1 MAQHHRTGSPL
12 CPQEA
17 NGLAHR
23 RCCGADTVCE
33 VILGNDHNAYARTNR
48 GKVFAWGRGLGGQLG
63 LGATERDHD
72 VPRLMGVVQGRNVTD
87 IFVTHDQGTWL
98 SLSSATPVA
107 GADDAQNGATAASV
121 EDLEAGHTAGGG
133 KTRNPLQ
140 LGDDTLGIL
149 RKAETSNI

>member
-1 MAQHHRTGSPL
+1 MLEIYDYDIDITCNHSMCLRRLQVPEEMA
-12 CPQEA
+12 
-17 NGLAHR
+17 
-23 RCCGADTVCE
+23 
-33 VILGNDHNAYARTNR
+33 
-48 GKVFAWGRGLGGQLG
+48 GGWL
-63 LGATERDHD
+63 
-72 VPRLMGVVQGRNVTD
+72 VQGRNVTD
-87 IFVTHDQGTWL
+87 VFVTHQGTWL

-149 RKAETSNI
+149 RKAETSKI